1 MYVWTIIVEEK
12 ETGIFGFSV
21 RKDLSESRKFNDIE
35 YDILTSYLVNQTKV
49 VTPKWSH

>member
-12 ETGIFGFSV
+12 ETGFFGFSV

-35 YDILTSYLVNQTKV
+35 YVILTSYLVNQTKV